1 MKKIAL
7 IVGSDFKRNL
17 PVASEVL
24 TFLQDVPVSVKIQSD
39 FAKEIGQEPP
49 FLTDKEVV
57 SDVDMVLVIGGDG
70 TLLQAARLACPEG
83 IPICGLNMGRLGFL
97 SELDTQNWRSALTSI
112 LEGNFYLEERLTLK
126 GTLFRDDGILRE
138 WLAIND
144 VVLARNGFPHL
155 MTLDIWLDGE
165 ETISYPA
172 DGVII
177 ASPMG
182 STAYSLS
189 AGGSILSPQ
198 LEAIAITPICAH
210 DFYARPWV
218 VTSDT
223 VIDLRFDQ
231 RSGSCGVTADGEA
244 LEECYPGDRIRV
256 EKSPWKAKFIRLSK
270 SGYYNNLRTKFH
282 RKGKSS

>member
-17 PVASEVL
+17 PVASEVF
-24 TFLQDVPVSVKIQSD
+24 TFLQDVPVGVKIQSD

-155 MTLDIWLDGE
+155 MTLDIWLDGKRRSHTLRME
-165 ETISYPA
+165 
-172 DGVII
+172 
-177 ASPMG
+177 
-182 STAYSLS
+182 SLLLLRWVLPH
-189 AGGSILSPQ
+189 ILCQ
-198 LEAIAITPICAH
+198 QV
-210 DFYARPWV
+210 ARFCRP
-218 VTSDT
+218 SSKR
-223 VIDLRFDQ
+223 LRLLPF
-231 RSGSCGVTADGEA
+231 V
-244 LEECYPGDRIRV
+244 LMIFMPVPGLLL
-256 EKSPWKAKFIRLSK
+256 ATL
-270 SGYYNNLRTKFH
+270 
-282 RKGKSS
+282 